1 MKHRIFAALAA
12 VCLSLTVAGCSVD
25 TLLNKI
31 QAAITKGD
39 EVVLANQSVFINACN
54 AGAVAHAQLRAQ
66 VDAGIIKLSAK
77 DDANEQALYEQG
89 LVVCSSVPNDLQT
102 LLKKIPAIQA
112 WINQVSILAGK
123 VN

>member
-1 MKHRIFAALAA
+1 MKNRIVAALAA

-25 TLLNKI
+25 TLLNKVK
-31 QAAITKGD
+31 AAITQAD
-39 EVVLANQSVFINACN
+39 EVVLANQSIFINACN

-66 VDAGIIKLSAK
+66 MAAGIVKLSAK

-89 LVVCSSVPNDLQT
+89 LVVCSSVPNDLQS

-112 WINQVSILAGK
+112 WIKQISVLAGK
-123 VN
+123 VS